1 LEKSILIE
9 EREGTYMDYQVMQQ
23 NELLPVNPTV
33 IKVIGA
39 GGGGS
44 NAVNRMLECNIQYV
58 DFIVANT
65 DVQALN
71 YSKAPMKLAI
81 GSKLTGGLGAGG
93 KPEIG
98 EKAAMED
105 TEIIANAVRG
115 AHMVFITAGMGGG
128 TGTGSAPVIAK
139 IARDQGALTVGVVTK
154 PFSFEGRAKM
164 RTAEAGIAKLRQNVD
179 TLVVIPNQH
188 LLNLVDSK
196 QTIKDAFVMAD
207 DVLRRAVQG
216 IADIITKNGL
226 VNIDFADV
234 RSTMAGQGDALM
246 GVGTG
251 SGENRAVDA
260 ATNAI
265 NNPLLEDSHI
275 EGAMRILVNIYAA
288 EMPSTVEVNDIM
300 EIVTANAHPDVETI
314 HGITVDENDESMK
327 DKITVTVIATGFP
340 TDTDPIQGVMQ
351 KQGQSAESAAQPE
364 SLHTSFLQND
374 FISASEWAKLQTP
387 QQPSLPGL
395 GPRNAGI
402 PAAPPLQQPA
412 ITEVPRQPIRV
423 QLPGAN
429 TDLDVPAY
437 LRNQR

>member
-1 LEKSILIE
+1 
-9 EREGTYMDYQVMQQ
+9 MDYQVMQQ

-93 KPEIG
+93 KPEVG

-154 PFSFEGRAKM
+154 PFAFEGRAKM
-164 RTAEAGIAKLRQNVD
+164 RTAEAGIEKLRQNVD

-275 EGAMRILVNIYAA
+275 EGATRILVNIYAA

-314 HGITVDENDESMK
+314 HGITVDETDEAMK

-340 TDTDPIQGVMQ
+340 TDTDTVQGILQ
-351 KQGQSAESAAQPE
+351 KQGQPAGTAAQSEP
-364 SLHTSFLQND
+364 LHTSFLQND

-395 GPRNAGI
+395 GPRNAGM
-402 PAAPPLQQPA
+402 PVMPPMPSLEP
-412 ITEVPRQPIRV
+412 EKSEMPRQPIRV
-423 QLPGAN
+423 QLPDAN

-437 LRNQR
+437 IRNKR

>member
-1 LEKSILIE
+1 
-9 EREGTYMDYQVMQQ
+9 MDYQVMQQ

-314 HGITVDENDESMK
+314 HGITVDETDESMK

-340 TDTDPIQGVMQ
+340 TDTDPIQGMMQ

-364 SLHTSFLQND
+364 PLHTSFLQND

-412 ITEVPRQPIRV
+412 MTEVPRQPIRV

-437 LRNQR
+437 IRNQR

>member
-1 LEKSILIE
+1 
-9 EREGTYMDYQVMQQ
+9 MDYQVMQQ

-71 YSKAPMKLAI
+71 YSKAPMKLVI

-93 KPEIG
+93 KPEVG

-154 PFSFEGRAKM
+154 PFAFEGRAKM
-164 RTAEAGIAKLRQNVD
+164 RTAEAGIEKLRQNVD

-188 LLNLVDSK
+188 LLNMVDSK

-275 EGAMRILVNIYAA
+275 EGATRILVNIYAA
-288 EMPSTVEVNDIM
+288 EMPSTVEINDIM
-300 EIVTANAHPDVETI
+300 EIVTANAHPDVDTI
-314 HGITVDENDESMK
+314 HGITVDETDEAMK

-340 TDTDPIQGVMQ
+340 TGEDPIQSIIQ
-351 KQGQSAESAAQPE
+351 KPGQPTGTAAQSEP
-364 SLHTSFLQND
+364 LHTSFLQND

-395 GPRNAGI
+395 GPRNASM
-402 PAAPPLQQPA
+402 PTMPPPPEQPA
-412 ITEVPRQPIRV
+412 MTEAPRQPIRV

-437 LRNQR
+437 IRNKR

>member
-1 LEKSILIE
+1 
-9 EREGTYMDYQVMQQ
+9 MDYQVMQQ
-23 NELLPVNPTV
+23 NELLPVSPTV

-93 KPEIG
+93 KPDVG

-154 PFSFEGRAKM
+154 PFAFEGRAKM
-164 RTAEAGIAKLRQNVD
+164 RTAEAGIEKLRQNVD

-188 LLNLVDSK
+188 LLNMVDSK

-275 EGAMRILVNIYAA
+275 EGATRILVNIYAA
-288 EMPSTVEVNDIM
+288 EMPSTVEINDIM
-300 EIVTANAHPDVETI
+300 EIVTANAHPDVDTI
-314 HGITVDENDESMK
+314 HGITVDETDEAMK

-340 TDTDPIQGVMQ
+340 TDTNPIQGMMQ
-351 KQGQSAESAAQPE
+351 KQGQPTGTAAQPE
-364 SLHTSFLQND
+364 PLHTSFLQND

-387 QQPSLPGL
+387 QQPTLPGL
-395 GPRNAGI
+395 GPRNASM
-402 PAAPPLQQPA
+402 PTMPPPPEQPA

-423 QLPGAN
+423 QLPDAN

>member
-1 LEKSILIE
+1 
-9 EREGTYMDYQVMQQ
+9 MDYQIMQQ

-71 YSKAPMKLAI
+71 YSKAPTKLAI

-93 KPEIG
+93 KPDVG

-154 PFSFEGRAKM
+154 PFVFEGRAKM
-164 RTAEAGIAKLRQNVD
+164 RTAEAGIEKLRQNVD

-275 EGAMRILVNIYAA
+275 EGATRILVNIYAA

-314 HGITVDENDESMK
+314 HGITVDETDEAMK

-340 TDTDPIQGVMQ
+340 NDDTDPIRNTIQ
-351 KQGQSAESAAQPE
+351 KQGQTSGTATQQESP
-364 SLHTSFLQND
+364 HTSFLQND

-387 QQPSLPGL
+387 QQPTLPGL
-395 GPRNAGI
+395 GPRNAGM
-402 PAAPPLQQPA
+402 PAVPPPQPEM
-412 ITEVPRQPIRV
+412 TETPRQPIRV

-437 LRNQR
+437 IRNKR

>member
-1 LEKSILIE
+1 
-9 EREGTYMDYQVMQQ
+9 MDYQVMQQ

-71 YSKAPMKLAI
+71 YSKAPMKLVI

-93 KPEIG
+93 KPEVG

-154 PFSFEGRAKM
+154 PFGFEGRAKM
-164 RTAEAGIAKLRQNVD
+164 RTAEAGIEKLRQNVD

-275 EGAMRILVNIYAA
+275 EGATRILVNIYAA

-314 HGITVDENDESMK
+314 HGITVDETDEAMK

-340 TDTDPIQGVMQ
+340 TDTDPMQGMMQ
-351 KQGQSAESAAQPE
+351 KQGQTAGSAAQPE
-364 SLHTSFLQND
+364 PLHTSFLQND

-387 QQPSLPGL
+387 QQPTLPGL
-395 GPRNAGI
+395 GPRNASM
-402 PAAPPLQQPA
+402 PTMPPPEPEKA
-412 ITEVPRQPIRV
+412 EIPRQPIRV

>member
-1 LEKSILIE
+1 
-9 EREGTYMDYQVMQQ
+9 MDYQVMQQ

-105 TEIIANAVRG
+105 TEINANAVRG

-314 HGITVDENDESMK
+314 HGITVDETDESMK

-340 TDTDPIQGVMQ
+340 TDTDQIQGMMQ
-351 KQGQSAESAAQPE
+351 KQGQSAESAAQPDP
-364 SLHTSFLQND
+364 LHTSFLQND

-412 ITEVPRQPIRV
+412 MTEVPRQPIRV

-437 LRNQR
+437 IRNQR

>member
-1 LEKSILIE
+1 
-9 EREGTYMDYQVMQQ
+9 MDYQVMQQ
-23 NELLPVNPTV
+23 NELLPVSPTV

-71 YSKAPMKLAI
+71 YSKAPMKLVI

-93 KPEIG
+93 KPEVG

-154 PFSFEGRAKM
+154 PFTFEGRAKM
-164 RTAEAGIAKLRQNVD
+164 RTAEAGIEKLRQNVD

-275 EGAMRILVNIYAA
+275 EGATRILVNIYAA

-314 HGITVDENDESMK
+314 HGITVDETDEAMK

-340 TDTDPIQGVMQ
+340 NTEDPIQNIVHN
-351 KQGQSAESAAQPE
+351 QGQTTGTNAQQE
-364 SLHTSFLQND
+364 ASHTSFLQND

-387 QQPSLPGL
+387 QQPTLPGL
-395 GPRNAGI
+395 GPRNASI
-402 PAAPPLQQPA
+402 PAMPPLEPEK
-412 ITEVPRQPIRV
+412 TESPRQPIRV

-437 LRNQR
+437 IRNKR

>member
-1 LEKSILIE
+1 
-9 EREGTYMDYQVMQQ
+9 
-23 NELLPVNPTV
+23 
-33 IKVIGA
+33 
-39 GGGGS
+39 
-44 NAVNRMLECNIQYV
+44 
-58 DFIVANT
+58 
-65 DVQALN
+65 
-71 YSKAPMKLAI
+71 
-81 GSKLTGGLGAGG
+81 
-93 KPEIG
+93 
-98 EKAAMED
+98 
-105 TEIIANAVRG
+105 
-115 AHMVFITAGMGGG
+115 
-128 TGTGSAPVIAK
+128 
-139 IARDQGALTVGVVTK
+139 
-154 PFSFEGRAKM
+154 
-164 RTAEAGIAKLRQNVD
+164 
-179 TLVVIPNQH
+179 
-188 LLNLVDSK
+188 
-196 QTIKDAFVMAD
+196 MAD

-275 EGAMRILVNIYAA
+275 EGATRILVNIYAA

-314 HGITVDENDESMK
+314 HGITVDESDEAMK

-340 TDTDPIQGVMQ
+340 TDTDPIQSMIQ
-351 KQGQSAESAAQPE
+351 KPGQPTGTSDQQEVS
-364 SLHTSFLQND
+364 HTSFLQND
-374 FISASEWAKLQTP
+374 FISATEWAKLQTP
-387 QQPSLPGL
+387 QQPTLPGL

-402 PAAPPLQQPA
+402 PAAPPPQQPA
-412 ITEVPRQPIRV
+412 MTEAPRQPIRV

-437 LRNQR
+437 IRNKR

>member
-1 LEKSILIE
+1 
-9 EREGTYMDYQVMQQ
+9 MDYQVMQQ
-23 NELLPVNPTV
+23 NELLPVSPTV

-93 KPEIG
+93 KPDVG

-154 PFSFEGRAKM
+154 PFAFEGRAKM
-164 RTAEAGIAKLRQNVD
+164 RTAEAGIEKLRQNVD

-188 LLNLVDSK
+188 LLNMVDSK

-275 EGAMRILVNIYAA
+275 EGATRILVNIYAA
-288 EMPSTVEVNDIM
+288 EMPSTVEINDIM
-300 EIVTANAHPDVETI
+300 EIVTANAHPDVDTI
-314 HGITVDENDESMK
+314 HGITVDETDEAMK
-327 DKITVTVIATGFP
+327 DKIAVTVIATGFP
-340 TDTDPIQGVMQ
+340 TDTNPIQGMMQ
-351 KQGQSAESAAQPE
+351 KQGQPTGTAAQPE
-364 SLHTSFLQND
+364 PLHTSFLQND

-387 QQPSLPGL
+387 QQPTLPGL
-395 GPRNAGI
+395 GPRNASM
-402 PAAPPLQQPA
+402 PTMPPPPEQPA
-412 ITEVPRQPIRV
+412 MTEVPRQPIRV

-437 LRNQR
+437 IRNQR

>member
-1 LEKSILIE
+1 
-9 EREGTYMDYQVMQQ
+9 MDYQVMQQ

-81 GSKLTGGLGAGG
+81 GSKLTGGLG
-93 KPEIG
+93 EN
-98 EKAAMED
+98 AAMED

-154 PFSFEGRAKM
+154 PFAFEGRAKM
-164 RTAEAGIAKLRQNVD
+164 RTAEAGIEKLRQNVD

-275 EGAMRILVNIYAA
+275 EGATRILVNIYAA

-314 HGITVDENDESMK
+314 HGITVDETDEAMK

-340 TDTDPIQGVMQ
+340 TDTDTVQGILQ
-351 KQGQSAESAAQPE
+351 KQGQPAGTAAQSEP
-364 SLHTSFLQND
+364 LHTSFLQND

-387 QQPSLPGL
+387 HQPSLPGL
-395 GPRNAGI
+395 GPRNAGM
-402 PAAPPLQQPA
+402 PGMPPRPSLAPEKSE
-412 ITEVPRQPIRV
+412 IPRQPIRV

-437 LRNQR
+437 IRNKR

>member
-1 LEKSILIE
+1 
-9 EREGTYMDYQVMQQ
+9 MDYQVMQQ
-23 NELLPVNPTV
+23 NELLPVSPTV

-58 DFIVANT
+58 DVIVANT

-71 YSKAPMKLAI
+71 YSKAPMKLVI

-93 KPEIG
+93 KPDVG

-154 PFSFEGRAKM
+154 PFAFEGRAKM
-164 RTAEAGIAKLRQNVD
+164 RTAEAGIEKLRQNVD

-188 LLNLVDSK
+188 LLNMVDSK

-275 EGAMRILVNIYAA
+275 EGATRILVNIYAA
-288 EMPSTVEVNDIM
+288 EMPSTVEINDIM
-300 EIVTANAHPDVETI
+300 EIVTANAHPDVDTI
-314 HGITVDENDESMK
+314 HGITVDETDEAMK

-340 TDTDPIQGVMQ
+340 TDTNPIQGMMQ
-351 KQGQSAESAAQPE
+351 KQGQPTGTAAQPE
-364 SLHTSFLQND
+364 PLHTSFLQND

-387 QQPSLPGL
+387 QQPTLPGL
-395 GPRNAGI
+395 GPRNASM
-402 PAAPPLQQPA
+402 PTMPPPPEQPA
-412 ITEVPRQPIRV
+412 MTEVPRQPIRV

-437 LRNQR
+437 IRNQR

>member
-1 LEKSILIE
+1 
-9 EREGTYMDYQVMQQ
+9 MDYQVMPQ
-23 NELLPVNPTV
+23 NEMLQVNPTV

-44 NAVNRMLECNIQYV
+44 NAVNRMMDCNVECV

-71 YSKAPMKLAI
+71 YSKAPTKLAI

-93 KPEIG
+93 KPDVG

-105 TEIIANAVRG
+105 TEIIANAIRG

-139 IARDQGALTVGVVTK
+139 IAHDQGALTVGVVTK
-154 PFSFEGRAKM
+154 PFHFEGRAKM
-164 RTAEAGIAKLRQNVD
+164 RTAEAGIEKLRQAVD

-188 LLNLVDSK
+188 LLSLVGSQK
-196 QTIKDAFVMAD
+196 TIKDAFVMAD
-207 DVLRRAVQG
+207 DILRRAVQG
-216 IADIITKNGL
+216 ISDIITKNGL

-251 SGENRAVDA
+251 SGESRAVDA

-265 NNPLLEDSHI
+265 NNPLLEDSRI
-275 EGAMRILVNIYAA
+275 EGATRILVNVYAS
-288 EMPSTVEVNDIM
+288 EMLSTADLSEIM
-300 EIVTANAHPDVETI
+300 SIVTTNAHPDVNTI
-314 HGITVDENDESMK
+314 LGITLDEGME
-327 DKITVTVIATGFP
+327 DKITVTVIATGFVD
-340 TDTDPIQGVMQ
+340 DTEP
-351 KQGQSAESAAQPE
+351 PE
-364 SLHTSFLQND
+364 SETQEQAGDAVSAPPKPEASHSAFLQND
-374 FISASEWAKLQTP
+374 FISSSEWARLQTP
-387 QQPSLPGL
+387 KQPALPGL
-395 GPRNAGI
+395 GPRNAGAQASF
-402 PAAPPLQQPA
+402 AAEP
-412 ITEVPRQPIRV
+412 EKVEKPRGPIHV

-429 TDLDVPAY
+429 TDLDIPAY
-437 LRNQR
+437 VRNKK

>member
-1 LEKSILIE
+1 
-9 EREGTYMDYQVMQQ
+9 MDYQVMQQ

-71 YSKAPMKLAI
+71 YSKAPMKLVI

-93 KPEIG
+93 KPDIG

-154 PFSFEGRAKM
+154 PFAFEGRAKM
-164 RTAEAGIAKLRQNVD
+164 RTAEAGIEKLRQNVE
-179 TLVVIPNQH
+179 
-188 LLNLVDSK
+188 
-196 QTIKDAFVMAD
+196 TIKDAFVMAD

-275 EGAMRILVNIYAA
+275 EGATRILVNIYAA
-288 EMPSTVEVNDIM
+288 EMPSTIEVNDIM
-300 EIVTANAHPDVETI
+300 EIVTANANPDVETI
-314 HGITVDENDESMK
+314 HGITVDETDEAMK

-340 TDTDPIQGVMQ
+340 TDTDPIPNLMQ
-351 KQGQSAESAAQPE
+351 KQGQPTGATAQPE
-364 SLHTSFLQND
+364 PLHTSFLQND

-387 QQPSLPGL
+387 QQPTLPGL

-402 PAAPPLQQPA
+402 PAAPPPQPA
-412 ITEVPRQPIRV
+412 MAEAPRQPIRV

-437 LRNQR
+437 IRNKPF

>member
-1 LEKSILIE
+1 
-9 EREGTYMDYQVMQQ
+9 MDYQVMQQ
-23 NELLPVNPTV
+23 NELLPVSPTV

-71 YSKAPMKLAI
+71 YSKAPMKLVI

-93 KPEIG
+93 KPEVG

-154 PFSFEGRAKM
+154 PFTFEGRAKM
-164 RTAEAGIAKLRQNVD
+164 RTAEAGIEKLRQNVD

-275 EGAMRILVNIYAA
+275 EGATRILVNIYAA

-314 HGITVDENDESMK
+314 HGITVDETDEAMK

-340 TDTDPIQGVMQ
+340 KNEDPIQNIVHN
-351 KQGQSAESAAQPE
+351 QGQTTGTNAQQE
-364 SLHTSFLQND
+364 ASHTSFLQND

-387 QQPSLPGL
+387 QQPTLPGL
-395 GPRNAGI
+395 GPRNASI
-402 PAAPPLQQPA
+402 PAMPPLEPEK
-412 ITEVPRQPIRV
+412 TESPRQPIRV

-437 LRNQR
+437 IRNKR

>member
-1 LEKSILIE
+1 
-9 EREGTYMDYQVMQQ
+9 MDYQVMQQ

-314 HGITVDENDESMK
+314 HGITVDETDESMK

-340 TDTDPIQGVMQ
+340 TDTDPIQGMMQ

-412 ITEVPRQPIRV
+412 MTEVPRQPIRV

>member
-1 LEKSILIE
+1 
-9 EREGTYMDYQVMQQ
+9 MDYQVMQQ

-93 KPEIG
+93 KPEVG

-154 PFSFEGRAKM
+154 PFAFEGRAKM
-164 RTAEAGIAKLRQNVD
+164 RTAEAGIEKLRQNVD

-275 EGAMRILVNIYAA
+275 EGATRILVNIYAA

-314 HGITVDENDESMK
+314 HGITVDETDEAMK

-340 TDTDPIQGVMQ
+340 IDTDTVQGILQ
-351 KQGQSAESAAQPE
+351 KQG
-364 SLHTSFLQND
+364 
-374 FISASEWAKLQTP
+374 
-387 QQPSLPGL
+387 
-395 GPRNAGI
+395 
-402 PAAPPLQQPA
+402 
-412 ITEVPRQPIRV
+412 
-423 QLPGAN
+423 
-429 TDLDVPAY
+429 
-437 LRNQR
+437 

>member
-1 LEKSILIE
+1 
-9 EREGTYMDYQVMQQ
+9 MDYQVMQQ

-93 KPEIG
+93 KPEVG

-154 PFSFEGRAKM
+154 PFAFEGRAKM
-164 RTAEAGIAKLRQNVD
+164 RTAEAGIEKLRQNVD

-275 EGAMRILVNIYAA
+275 EGATRILVNIYAA

-314 HGITVDENDESMK
+314 HGITVDETDEAMK

-340 TDTDPIQGVMQ
+340 TDTDTVQGILQ
-351 KQGQSAESAAQPE
+351 KQGQPAGTAAQSEPF
-364 SLHTSFLQND
+364 HTSFLQND

-395 GPRNAGI
+395 GPRNAGM
-402 PAAPPLQQPA
+402 PVMPPMPSLESEKSE
-412 ITEVPRQPIRV
+412 IPRQPIRV

-437 LRNQR
+437 IRNKR

>member
-1 LEKSILIE
+1 
-9 EREGTYMDYQVMQQ
+9 MDYQVMPQ

-71 YSKAPMKLAI
+71 YSKAPMKLVI

-93 KPEIG
+93 KPEVG

-154 PFSFEGRAKM
+154 PFAFEGRAKM

-196 QTIKDAFVMAD
+196 QSIKDAFIMAD

-275 EGAMRILVNIYAA
+275 EGATRILVNIYAA

-314 HGITVDENDESMK
+314 HGITVDETDEAMK

-340 TDTDPIQGVMQ
+340 DDIDPIQNTMQ
-351 KQGQSAESAAQPE
+351 NPGQPTGATPQSEPIQ
-364 SLHTSFLQND
+364 TSFLQND

-395 GPRNAGI
+395 GPRNAGM
-402 PAAPPLQQPA
+402 PVMPTMPSLEPEK
-412 ITEVPRQPIRV
+412 TEIPRQPIRV

-437 LRNQR
+437 IRNKR

>member
-1 LEKSILIE
+1 
-9 EREGTYMDYQVMQQ
+9 MDYQVMPQ

-44 NAVNRMLECNIQYV
+44 NAVNRMMECNIRYV

-71 YSKAPMKLAI
+71 YSKAPMKLVI

-93 KPEIG
+93 KPDIG

-105 TEIIANAVRG
+105 TEIITNAVRG

-154 PFSFEGRAKM
+154 PFAFEGRAKM
-164 RTAEAGIAKLRQNVD
+164 RIAEAGIEKLRENVD
-179 TLVVIPNQH
+179 GLVVIPNQH

-216 IADIITKNGL
+216 IVDIITKNGII
-226 VNIDFADV
+226 NIDFADV
-234 RSTMAGQGDALM
+234 RSTMAGHGHVLI

-260 ATNAI
+260 ATDAI

-275 EGAMRILVNIYAA
+275 EGAKRILVNIYASESLSA
-288 EMPSTVEVNDIM
+288 VEVNDIM
-300 EIVTANAHPDVETI
+300 EIVMANADPDVENTY
-314 HGITVDENDESMK
+314 GIAVDETDESMK

-340 TDTDPIQGVMQ
+340 NDDDPIQNMMQ
-351 KQGQSAESAAQPE
+351 NQGQAAGAAVQQEP
-364 SLHTSFLQND
+364 LHTSFLQND

-395 GPRNAGI
+395 GPRNASM
-402 PAAPPLQQPA
+402 PTMPPPPEQPA
-412 ITEVPRQPIRV
+412 MTEAPRQPIRV

-437 LRNQR
+437 IRNKR

>member
-1 LEKSILIE
+1 
-9 EREGTYMDYQVMQQ
+9 MDYQVMQQ

-93 KPEIG
+93 KPEVG

-154 PFSFEGRAKM
+154 PFAFEGRAKM
-164 RTAEAGIAKLRQNVD
+164 RTAEAGIEKLRQNVD

-275 EGAMRILVNIYAA
+275 EGATRILVNIYAA

-314 HGITVDENDESMK
+314 HGITVDETDEAMK

-340 TDTDPIQGVMQ
+340 TDTDPVQGILQ
-351 KQGQSAESAAQPE
+351 KQGQPAGTAAQSEP
-364 SLHTSFLQND
+364 LHTSFLQND

-395 GPRNAGI
+395 GPRNAGM
-402 PAAPPLQQPA
+402 PVMPPMPSLEPEKSE
-412 ITEVPRQPIRV
+412 IPRQPIRV

-437 LRNQR
+437 IRNKR

>member
-1 LEKSILIE
+1 
-9 EREGTYMDYQVMQQ
+9 MDYQVMQQ

-71 YSKAPMKLAI
+71 YSKAPMKLVI

-93 KPEIG
+93 KPEVG

-154 PFSFEGRAKM
+154 PFAFEGRAKM
-164 RTAEAGIAKLRQNVD
+164 RTAEAGIEKLRQNVD
-179 TLVVIPNQH
+179 TLVVIPYQH
-188 LLNLVDSK
+188 FLNLVDSK

-275 EGAMRILVNIYAA
+275 EGATRILVNIYAA

-314 HGITVDENDESMK
+314 HGITVDETDEAMK

-340 TDTDPIQGVMQ
+340 TDTDTVQGILQ
-351 KQGQSAESAAQPE
+351 KQGQPAGTAAQSEP
-364 SLHTSFLQND
+364 LHTSFLQND

-395 GPRNAGI
+395 GPRNAGM
-402 PAAPPLQQPA
+402 PVMPPMPSLEPEKSE
-412 ITEVPRQPIRV
+412 IPRQPIRV

-437 LRNQR
+437 IRNKR

>member
-1 LEKSILIE
+1 
-9 EREGTYMDYQVMQQ
+9 MDYQVMQQ

-71 YSKAPMKLAI
+71 YSKAPMKLVI

-93 KPEIG
+93 KPDIG

-154 PFSFEGRAKM
+154 PFAFEGRAKM
-164 RTAEAGIAKLRQNVD
+164 RTAEAGIEKLRQNVD

-275 EGAMRILVNIYAA
+275 EGATRILVNIYAA
-288 EMPSTVEVNDIM
+288 EMPSTIEVNDIM
-300 EIVTANAHPDVETI
+300 EIVTANANPDVETI
-314 HGITVDENDESMK
+314 HGITVDETDEAMK

-340 TDTDPIQGVMQ
+340 TDTDPIPNLMQ
-351 KQGQSAESAAQPE
+351 KQRQPTGATAQPE
-364 SLHTSFLQND
+364 PLHTSFLQND

-387 QQPSLPGL
+387 QQPTLPGL

-402 PAAPPLQQPA
+402 SAAPPPQPA
-412 ITEVPRQPIRV
+412 MAETPRQPIRV

-437 LRNQR
+437 IRNKPF

>member
-1 LEKSILIE
+1 
-9 EREGTYMDYQVMQQ
+9 MDYQVMQQ
-23 NELLPVNPTV
+23 NELLPVSPTV

-44 NAVNRMLECNIQYV
+44 NAVNRMMECNVQYV

-65 DVQALN
+65 DIQALN

-93 KPEIG
+93 KPDVG

-154 PFSFEGRAKM
+154 PFGFEGRAKM
-164 RTAEAGIAKLRQNVD
+164 RTAEAGIEKLRQNVD

-275 EGAMRILVNIYAA
+275 EGATRILVNIYAA

-314 HGITVDENDESMK
+314 HGITVDETDEAMK

-340 TDTDPIQGVMQ
+340 TDTDPIQGMMQ
-351 KQGQSAESAAQPE
+351 KQGQPAGSAAQPE
-364 SLHTSFLQND
+364 PLHTSFLQND

-387 QQPSLPGL
+387 QQPTLPGL
-395 GPRNAGI
+395 GPRNASI
-402 PAAPPLQQPA
+402 PTMPPPEPEKA
-412 ITEVPRQPIRV
+412 EIPRQPIRV
-423 QLPGAN
+423 QLPSAN

>member
-1 LEKSILIE
+1 
-9 EREGTYMDYQVMQQ
+9 MDYQVMQQ

-93 KPEIG
+93 KPEVG

-154 PFSFEGRAKM
+154 PFAFEGRAKM
-164 RTAEAGIAKLRQNVD
+164 RTAEAGIEKLRQNVD

-275 EGAMRILVNIYAA
+275 EGATRILVNIYAA

-300 EIVTANAHPDVETI
+300 EIITANAHPDVETI
-314 HGITVDENDESMK
+314 HGITVDETDEAMK

-340 TDTDPIQGVMQ
+340 TDTDTVQGILQ
-351 KQGQSAESAAQPE
+351 KQGQPAGTAAQSEP
-364 SLHTSFLQND
+364 LHTSFLQND

-395 GPRNAGI
+395 GPRNAGM
-402 PAAPPLQQPA
+402 PVMPPMPSLEPEKSE
-412 ITEVPRQPIRV
+412 IPRQPIRV

-437 LRNQR
+437 IRNKR